1 MTGASVSWVEMLTKS
16 RRLTREPEYRQVY
29 DRGRASR
36 FPALVCLALDRPGEP
51 TRAGVVASRKVGDA
65 VRRNRAKRR
74 LREALRLIWPE
85 LAPRGWHVVVV
96 ATAAT
101 VTLEFGRLV
110 EDLRTALA
118 ELGPLVGREG
128 IPSEPPV
135 ENHR

>member
-1 MTGASVSWVEMLTKS
+1 MLPRS
-16 RRLTREPEYRQVY
+16 RRITRELEYRDVY

-36 FPALVCLALDRPGEP
+36 FPALVCLAVDRPGEV

-74 LREALRLIWPE
+74 LREALRLVWPE
-85 LAPRGWHVVVV
+85 LATHGWHVVVV

-101 VTLEFGRLV
+101 VTLDFGRLV
-110 EDLRTALA
+110 EDLRTALS
-118 ELGPLVGREG
+118 ELGPLTGREG

-135 ENHR
+135 ENRR